1 MFNSRLKELR
11 QEKGL
16 NMKQTA
22 TKLGL
27 PYTTYVGYE
36 KGEREPDSEKL
47 IILSDFFECSVDY
60 LIYRSDERRSNIIA
74 DNPSE
79 NLYEQFDNIQPVHIK
94 KFRLLGDIACGKPIY
109 ADENF
114 ESYISADADINAD
127 FCLRAKGDSMID
139 AGITEGDIVF
149 IHEQPIVNP
158 GEIAAVVI
166 DDEATLKRVYYDRT
180 HNRLQLVAANPAY
193 APLVYTNEELNS
205 VRILGKAVALMRNL

>member
-22 TKLGL
+22 AKLGL

-60 LIYRSDERRSNIIA
+60 LIYRSDERRSNSITAKSSKNI
-74 DNPSE
+74 ST
-79 NLYEQFDNIQPVHIK
+79 QFDNIKPIHMK
-94 KFRLLGDIACGKPIY
+94 KFRLLGEIACGKPIY
-109 ADENF
+109 ADEDY
-114 ESYISADADINAD
+114 ESYVSADADINAD
-127 FCLRAKGDSMID
+127 FCLRAKGDSMIN
-139 AGITEGDIVF
+139 AGINDGDIVF

-158 GEIAAVVI
+158 GEIAAVI
-166 DDEATLKRVYYDRT
+166 IEDEATLKRVYYDKIN
-180 HNRLQLVAANPAY
+180 NRMQLVAENPAY
-193 APLVYTNEELNS
+193 MPLVYINEELS
-205 VRILGKAVALMRNL
+205 SIRILGKAVALMRNL